1 MPSTMMSEAIAPV
14 NLSPL
19 CVVLLSSVCVMR
31 TGIEV
36 PADRVMSCR
45 TGAGGGGGGGGCTC
59 ATGAGGCDCGG
70 AGALR
75 TTGAGCGGVYC
86 GVAAD
91 GFFALSGRIGAGCAM
106 VVVTPG
112 CGGCTTRLSTTVRTP
127 AIRAASPLA
136 SVRAAS
142 LMTVPFRV
150 TTPSATEAWIG
161 CPLRFGS
168 ADRLCCTCVF
178 RLASSVAGVLLHPVT
193 IIAKD
198 NPRTTVRAPL
208 IATMTFL
215 SCGCFQCNHST
226 RSNLGR

>member
-59 ATGAGGCDCGG
+59 ATGAGGCGAGGG

-106 VVVTPG
+106 AVVTPG
-112 CGGCTTRLSTTVRTP
+112 CGGCTTRLLTTVFTP
-127 AIRAASPLA
+127 STWATSPLA
-136 SVRAAS
+136 MVRAES
-142 LMTVPFRV
+142 LVTVPLRV
-150 TTPSATEAWIG
+150 TIPLATEVWMDW
-161 CPLRFGS
+161 PLRFWS
-168 ADRLCCTCVF
+168 ANRRACTCVF
-178 RLASSVAGVLLHPVT
+178 RLASSVAGVLLQPVT

-198 NPRTTVRAPL
+198 NPRTT
-208 IATMTFL
+208 
-215 SCGCFQCNHST
+215 
-226 RSNLGR
+226 